1 MRLAI
6 DGGHGILVSVGCL
19 KVDYLWGLK
28 SDKSFSFGVDYLWG
42 LKSDKSFSF
51 GVLEKDYAG
60 RMTSVD
66 PQWKILVFR
75 AVAIASR
82 VSPGVD

>member
-1 MRLAI
+1 MDIITPSQFTDFSCVWLSI
-6 DGGHGILVSVGCL
+6 SGGHGILESVGCL

-28 SDKSFSFGVDYLWG
+28 SDKSFS
-42 LKSDKSFSF
+42 S

-60 RMTSVD
+60 GMTDVD
-66 PQWKILVFR
+66 PQWKIGVFR

-82 VSPGVD
+82 VSSGVD